1 MSRFVLSTLV
11 AVMALSLVPVTAG
24 AADDV
29 QAQLNAMKQQMNQM
43 QQQLQ
48 ATKDQL
54 HQANQKIEG
63 QQDLIQRSAIDKES
77 SSGLSSFLDTIEVD
91 GFLSAGWMYR
101 FPNPDNGTLARANL
115 GSGGF
120 VDPLHPDANTFSLD
134 AAWIGIGRPT
144 SDENRAGFRLD
155 MVMGKTAQLLDTIGY
170 GTFPGQTSGSFLQFY
185 LQQAYIEYL
194 APVGDKGIK
203 FQAGKMETWIG
214 AEVAESPKD
223 FNITRGL
230 VWTIMQPITNVGIR
244 AETDFGN
251 GFDAGVGFVNGTRAN
266 TDTDVNSDKAV
277 VGKIAYNADTWGAQF
292 SGTYG
297 SSQDQWGTNLPS
309 SKKETILDLIL
320 RWNPTDK
327 FSSYIDGTW
336 MDSQNNTAT
345 PTGGLCGGPPNFNSV
360 GGCAFGVSDD
370 MRGWGV
376 SAAGR
381 YAITDRAG
389 LALRAEWVD
398 IQRQALQ
405 NLRMYGIT
413 STLDY
418 KLTNHL
424 TVRAEARYDNGAGM
438 NLDVGGAQ
446 FFPDA
451 FSSGNGNFNRD
462 YQVTSGVEVLY
473 TF

>member
-1 MSRFVLSTLV
+1 MRRFVLTLLAA
-11 AVMALSLVPVTAG
+11 AVGLAMAPTTAG

-29 QAQLNAMKQQMNQM
+29 QAQLKEMQQQMHQM

-48 ATKDQL
+48 ATTDQL

-63 QQDLIQRSAIDKES
+63 QQDLIERSAIDQQTK
-77 SSGLSSFLDTIEVD
+77 SGLSSFLDSIEVD

-101 FPNPDNGTLARANL
+101 FPNPDSGFLTGGNL
-115 GSGGF
+115 GSGGY
-120 VDPLHPDANTFSLD
+120 VDPLHPDSNTFSLD
-134 AAWIGIGRPT
+134 AAWLGIGRPT

-155 MVMGKTAQLLDTIGY
+155 LVMGKTAQLLDTIGY
-170 GTFPGQTSGSFLQFY
+170 GTFSGEPSGSFLQFY
-185 LQQAYIEYL
+185 MQQAYIEYL
-194 APVGDKGIK
+194 APVGEKGIK

-214 AEVAESPKD
+214 KEVAESPDD

-230 VWTIMQPITNVGIR
+230 VWTIMQPVTNVGIR
-244 AETDFGN
+244 AETEFGG
-251 GFDAGVGFVNGTRAN
+251 GFSAGLGFVNGTRAN
-266 TDTDVNSDKAV
+266 TDSDFNSDKAGV
-277 VGKIAYNADTWGAQF
+277 WKIAYNSDTWGAQF

-297 SSQDQWGTNLPS
+297 QSTDTQHTVLPASQT
-309 SKKETILDLIL
+309 ETILDLIL
-320 RWNPTDK
+320 TWNPTDR
-327 FSSYIDGTW
+327 FSGYIDGTW
-336 MDSQNNTAT
+336 MNSQNDQITVST
-345 PTGGLCGGPPNFNSV
+345 VCGGPPNFNGSP
-360 GGCAFGVSDD
+360 GCAGLLPDD
-370 MRGWGV
+370 LRGFGV

-398 IQRQALQ
+398 IQRQRLQ

-418 KLTNHL
+418 KLTDHL
-424 TVRAEARYDNGAGM
+424 MVRGEARYDNGAGM
-438 NLDVGGAQ
+438 NLTVGGAP

-451 FSSGNGNFNRD
+451 FSSGVGNFNRD
-462 YQVTSGVEVLY
+462 YQVTTGVEVLY